1 MPGNLTLDA
10 LTKLVDDGQIDTVM
24 MAQID
29 MQGRLMGKRFHAR
42 HFVEHG
48 VHETHSCNYLLT
60 VDQEMEPVPGY
71 ASASWAQGYG
81 DYMMKPDLSTLRLTP
96 WAPGAALV
104 ICDTL
109 EHDGSRPIAVSP
121 RAILKAQLAR
131 LAEKGMDCKVAS
143 ELEFYVFRQGF
154 EEAHD
159 GGYRDLTPTSPY
171 NEDYHLF
178 TTAREET
185 LMRAVRNGLYGAG
198 ILVENS
204 KGEAWAGQH
213 EINVKYSDAL
223 DSADTH
229 VITKQAVKEIALKL
243 GHAVTFMAK
252 YADDPAGSSCHIH
265 QSIWSSDGVPLFLD
279 EGDPHGMA
287 DTMRA
292 YVAGLLKYASDFTLF
307 LAPNINSYKRYVAG
321 TFAPTKAVWS
331 RDNRTAGYRL
341 VGENSKAIRIE
352 NRVGGADL
360 NPYLA
365 FAAQIA
371 AGLAGI
377 EEGLDLEP
385 EFTGDAY
392 TGEGIRE
399 IPKTLRAAIETAD
412 GSAMLRAALGDDVID
427 HYVHAARW
435 EQSEYDRRVTD
446 WEVARGFERA

>member
-1 MPGNLTLDA
+1 MPGNLTIDA
-10 LTKLVDDGQIDTVM
+10 LTELVDEGAIDTVI

-42 HFVEHG
+42 HFLEAG

-81 DYMMKPDLSTLRLTP
+81 DYMMKPDLSTLRLVP

-104 ICDTL
+104 LCDTL
-109 EHDGSRPIAVSP
+109 DHAGDHPIAVAP
-121 RAILKAQLAR
+121 RSILKAQLAR
-131 LAEKGMDCKVAS
+131 LAGKGMKAMMAS
-143 ELEFYVFRQGF
+143 ELEFYVFRQSF

-159 GGYRDLTPTSPY
+159 AGYRGLTPQSPY

-198 ILVENS
+198 IPVENS

-213 EINVKYSDAL
+213 EINVKYAGAL
-223 DSADTH
+223 ESADIH
-229 VITKQAVKEIALKL
+229 VITKHAVKEIALKL

-252 YADDPAGSSCHIH
+252 YADAPAGSSCHIH
-265 QSIWSSDGVPLFLD
+265 QSLWSAEGQPLFRD
-279 EGDPHGMA
+279 EADAQGMS
-287 DTMRA
+287 DTMRS

-321 TFAPTKAVWS
+321 TFAPTKAIWS

-341 VGENSKAIRIE
+341 VGEGTKAIRIE

-371 AGLAGI
+371 AGMAGI
-377 EEGLDLEP
+377 EEGLELEP

-392 TGEGIRE
+392 LSEGVRE
-399 IPKTLRAAIETAD
+399 IPKTLREALAAAD
-412 GSAMLRAALGDDVID
+412 DSAMLRAALGDDVVD

-446 WEVARGFERA
+446 WEVARGFERS